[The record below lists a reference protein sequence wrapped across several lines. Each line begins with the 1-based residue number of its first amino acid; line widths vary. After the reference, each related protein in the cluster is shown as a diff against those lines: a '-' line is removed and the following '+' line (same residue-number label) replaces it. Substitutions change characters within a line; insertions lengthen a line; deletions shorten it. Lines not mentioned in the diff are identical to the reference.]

1 MRTPVAQ
8 PELTEQQIER
18 YSRQIILS
26 QVGGKGM
33 AKLLQARVAIIG
45 AGGLGCPAAQILAAA
60 GVGNLRIV
68 DGDRVDISN
77 LPRQFLH
84 YTTDLGVP
92 KVDSVKDKIE
102 AMNPDVKVE
111 TVNTFAT
118 QENIGDLIAGCDY
131 VIDGS
136 DNQATKFL
144 VNDACVHFN
153 IPFTIA
159 GILQFYGH
167 IISVVPG
174 QTTCF
179 RCVFFEPTAQ
189 DATMTCSGA
198 GVLGTASGL
207 AGVLQANEAIKSILG
222 LKTKFTNRLFIFDLL
237 EGSFE
242 YLDIKRHPQCRACS
256 NPSEPFYRTAD
267 YGELPYAC
275 HVSKDSPA
283 T

>member
-1 MRTPVAQ
+1 MEL
-8 PELTEQQIER
+8 PELNEKQIER

-84 YTTDLGVP
+84 YTEDIGAL
-92 KVDSVKDKIE
+92 KVESIRTKIE
-102 AMNPDVKVE
+102 AMNPDVTVE

-144 VNDACVHFN
+144 VNDACVHFG
-153 IPFTIA
+153 IPFSIA

-174 QTTCF
+174 HTTCF

-189 DATMTCSGA
+189 DATMTCSGS

-207 AGVLQANEAIKSILG
+207 GGVMQANEAIKSILG
-222 LKTKFTNRLFIFDLL
+222 LKTKFTNRLFVFDLL

-256 NPSEPFYRTAD
+256 NPLEPFYRIAD

-275 HVSKDSPA
+275 HVGNDSPA

>member
-1 MRTPVAQ
+1 MEL
-8 PELTEQQIER
+8 PELNEKQIER

-45 AGGLGCPAAQILAAA
+45 TGGLGCPAAQILAAA

-84 YTTDLGVP
+84 YTKDIGAL
-92 KVDSVKDKIE
+92 KVESIKAKIAE
-102 AMNPDVKVE
+102 MNSDVTVE
-111 TVNTFAT
+111 TVNAFAT

-144 VNDACVHFN
+144 VNDACVYFN
-153 IPFTIA
+153 IPFAIA

-174 QTTCF
+174 HTTCF

-207 AGVLQANEAIKSILG
+207 GGVLQANEAIKSILG
-222 LKTKFTNRLFIFDLL
+222 LKTKFTNRLFVFDLL

-242 YLDIKRHPQCRACS
+242 YLEIKRHPQCRTCS
-256 NPSEPFYRTAD
+256 NPIEPFYRSAD

-275 HVSKDSPA
+275 HV
-283 T
+283 